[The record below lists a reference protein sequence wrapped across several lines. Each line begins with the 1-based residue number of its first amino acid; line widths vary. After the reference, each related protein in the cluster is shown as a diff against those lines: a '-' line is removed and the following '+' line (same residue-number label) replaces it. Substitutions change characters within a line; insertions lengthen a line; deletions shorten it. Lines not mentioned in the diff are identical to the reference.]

1 MIPRCPHIE
10 CGKCKCLRFISSL
23 PITMIIINC
32 HLQVRSTLYTHLSQF
47 FDGIRNNSPGQIGRL
62 NVYSFLRLLIASK
75 NPRPRFTAIVSH
87 VTNGSGSLRSMY
99 FSNTP
104 KEHSTVMLLCP
115 FTNEYMSDFAFSSIF
130 LVIILNNIGANRLIS
145 VRSASLFL
153 CSFSSSISSGVRLM
167 LDRCSENKGMPIPPP
182 SLFPH
187 CVLRIL
193 LRLRRSYSSR
203 SPFRSRS
210 FFLTARRSVRNSFTV
225 LRYPCIS
232 LLSGSI
238 SKA

>member
-1 MIPRCPHIE
+1 
-10 CGKCKCLRFISSL
+10 
-23 PITMIIINC
+23 MIIINC

-193 LRLRRSYSSR
+193 LRRSYSSR

-210 FFLTARRSVRNSFTV
+210 FSLTARRSVRKPFTV
-225 LRYPCIS
+225 LRHLCIS
-232 LLSGSI
+232 WFSGSMRR
-238 SKA
+238 A